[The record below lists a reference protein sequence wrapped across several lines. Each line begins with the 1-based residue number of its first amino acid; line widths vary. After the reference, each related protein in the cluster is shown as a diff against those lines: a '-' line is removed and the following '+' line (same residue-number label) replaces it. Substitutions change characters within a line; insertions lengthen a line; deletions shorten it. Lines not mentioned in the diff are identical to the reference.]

1 MSVIADALKS
11 RPALLFAFAF
21 AVMADPVSSVA
32 YAIEAPLRALNGDL
46 HLLFPAM
53 AAVIIVVTIVII
65 NYQQIIARY
74 PNGGGAAAASGE
86 AFGEA
91 WAFIPIG
98 ALVVDYVLTIAI
110 SVAAGSAAIIAYF
123 PTLGPARLPIG
134 IGLLLLVG
142 GLTWFGH
149 LGRLFFAVLTVAFVI
164 VSTVV
169 LVSGAFQ
176 PHHPIGITQGNPGHS
191 ASLAVVLA
199 FPVAMALSTGIE
211 APSSAIAQLGQ
222 IDADARRRFGQITL
236 WLTLGIVGVLTL
248 GMTLEAVHIGV
259 GVPNADSTMVAN
271 LAQRASSPGVF
282 AAFQAVTALL
292 LLSAAS
298 SSFQAGPG
306 LFKALATKHNGQS
319 SILPAPLAR
328 TNKHHTPVLG
338 VVVFTLL
345 AVVVTSAAGGDDQK
359 LVLFYAVSV
368 FMSFLAGLLAMCV
381 FSRRARRPAS
391 LALNILGALVVAFT
405 LAVNLARITPIASLV
420 AALAIAGVL
429 YALWARAGRPQGIRN
444 VAAEA
449 EILEPAGETTGT

>member
-1 MSVIADALKS
+1 M
-11 RPALLFAFAF
+11 FAFAF

-46 HLLFPAM
+46 NLLFPAM
-53 AAVIIVVTIVII
+53 AAVMIVVTIVII

-86 AFGEA
+86 AFGDA

-123 PTLGPARLPIG
+123 PALGSARLPIG

-149 LGRLFFAVLTVAFVI
+149 LGRLFFAVLTVAFI
-164 VSTVV
+164 VVSIAM
-169 LVSGAFQ
+169 LVGGAGQ
-176 PHHPIGITQGNPGHS
+176 GHHPIGLTHGNPGHS
-191 ASLAVVLA
+191 APLAVVLA

-222 IDADARRRFGQITL
+222 VDADARRRFGQITL

-248 GMTLEAVHIGV
+248 AMTLEAVHIGV
-259 GVPNADSTMVAN
+259 GVPGADSTMVAN
-271 LAQRASSPGVF
+271 LAQRASSPAIY

-306 LFKALATKHNGQS
+306 LFKALATRHHGED
-319 SILPAPLAR
+319 SILPARLAA

-338 VVVFTLL
+338 VAVFTLL
-345 AVVVTSAAGGDDQK
+345 AAGVTAAAGGDDQR

-368 FMSFLAGLLAMCV
+368 FMSFLAGLLAMSV
-381 FSRRARRPAS
+381 FSARERHLKS
-391 LALNILGALVVAFT
+391 LGLNILGAVVVAFT
-405 LAVNLARITPIASLV
+405 LVVNLARITPIASLA
-420 AALAIAGVL
+420 AALLVAGLL
-429 YALWARAGRPQGIRN
+429 YGLWVRAGRPQGIRN
-444 VAAEA
+444 IAAEA
-449 EILEPAGETTGT
+449 ETVVPEPALER

>member
-1 MSVIADALKS
+1 MSAIADALKS

-46 HLLFPAM
+46 SLLFPAM
-53 AAVIIVVTIVII
+53 AAVIVVVAIVII
-65 NYQQIIARY
+65 NYQQLIARY

-86 AFGEA
+86 AFGDA

-123 PTLGPARLPIG
+123 PNLESARLPIG
-134 IGLLLLVG
+134 IGLLLFVG

-149 LGRLFFAVLTVAFVI
+149 LGRLFFAVLTVAFI
-164 VSTVV
+164 AVSVAV
-169 LVSGAFQ
+169 LVGGIG
-176 PHHPIGITQGNPGHS
+176 HGHEPIGVTHGNPGHS
-191 ASLAVVLA
+191 APLAVILA
-199 FPVAMALSTGIE
+199 FPVAMALSTGVE

-222 IDADARRRFGQITL
+222 VDEDARRRFGQITL

-259 GVPNADSTMVAN
+259 GVPGADSTMVAN
-271 LAQRASSPGVF
+271 LAQRTSSPEIY

-306 LFKALATKHNGQS
+306 LFKALATRHHGEDS
-319 SILPAPLAR
+319 VLPSALSR

-338 VVVFTLL
+338 VVVFTILA
-345 AVVVTSAAGGDDQK
+345 AVVTAAAGGDDQK
-359 LVLFYAVSV
+359 LVLFYAVAV

-381 FSRRARRPAS
+381 FSVRGRHKAS
-391 LALNILGALVVAFT
+391 LALNLLGALVVAFT
-405 LAVNLARITPIASLV
+405 LVVNLARITPIASLA
-420 AALAIAGVL
+420 AALTVATLL
-429 YALWARAGRPQGIRN
+429 YGLWVRAGRPRGIRN

-449 EILEPAGETTGT
+449 EILEPEGSSV